1 MQRARI
7 IYNPSS
13 GRELIKRNVLHILD
27 RLEGAGYETSCHA
40 TKGKADAT
48 HAAKAAAERGFDLVV
63 AAGGDGT
70 LYEVVN
76 GLAPLQT
83 RPTLG
88 IIPAGTTNDFARA
101 LGIPKDIDKACEILI
116 RGHKKEIDIG
126 KVNDQYF
133 INIAG
138 GGTLTEL
145 TYEVPSKL
153 KTVLG
158 QLAYYMKG
166 IEKLVHL
173 KPARM
178 KIESREKSID
188 DEIMMFLV
196 ANSHSIGGFER
207 LTPKADLQD
216 GYFDVLVVKKTST
229 PEFIKLATHAVRGEH
244 LDDERVIYFQTAE
257 LQVTSDNLVQL
268 NLDGELGGQ
277 LPGHF
282 KVMHKHLSI
291 LTPH

>member
-1 MQRARI
+1 M
-7 IYNPSS
+7 
-13 GRELIKRNVLHILD
+13 LHILD

-70 LYEVVN
+70 LYEVIN
-76 GLAPLQT
+76 GLAPLQI

-101 LGIPKDIDKACEILI
+101 LGIPRDIDKACEILI

-166 IEKLVHL
+166 IEKLVQL

>member
-13 GRELIKRNVLHILD
+13 GRELIKKNVLHILD

-70 LYEVVN
+70 LYEVIN
-76 GLAPLQT
+76 GLAPLQI

-101 LGIPKDIDKACEILI
+101 LGIPRDIDKACEILI

-166 IEKLVHL
+166 IEKLVQL